1 MAQNSTR
8 YMESVIALTEKLN
21 FGRAAQEL
29 GISQPMLTRNI
40 AELEASLGVQL
51 FTRNHRTV
59 MVTAA
64 GEAYIEQAR
73 IALLYGEK
81 AFLAA
86 RAVGQN
92 AMIVLY
98 VGKSPYV
105 DPALT
110 STLLSIKLPSH
121 PDLRIELTSQYSYGL
136 TYELIA
142 GGLDLAIVTEP
153 PKSRILTTLKVAED
167 PFYIGMSKQ
176 DELSSRTSVTLDAMN
191 GRNWVI
197 FERRIHPPLYD
208 AVMKLAE
215 NRKVAPA
222 KIHHITAPEEAYP
235 FLADGSSLAFFVKA
249 GALVM
254 ARNGITVRPLAEKT
268 LFLKTYLASRTDN
281 KSKVASELVR
291 TFMTK
296 IEEWNQDIEKDPL
309 AQRISGTIHVVRI
322 TD

>member
-1 MAQNSTR
+1 
-8 YMESVIALTEKLN
+8 V
-21 FGRAAQEL
+21 
-29 GISQPMLTRNI
+29 
-40 AELEASLGVQL
+40 
-51 FTRNHRTV
+51 
-59 MVTAA
+59 
-64 GEAYIEQAR
+64 
-73 IALLYGEK
+73 
-81 AFLAA
+81 
-86 RAVGQN
+86 
-92 AMIVLY
+92 
-98 VGKSPYV
+98 
-105 DPALT
+105 
-110 STLLSIKLPSH
+110 
-121 PDLRIELTSQYSYGL
+121 
-136 TYELIA
+136 
-142 GGLDLAIVTEP
+142 
-153 PKSRILTTLKVAED
+153 ED

-215 NRKVAPA
+215 NRKVAPD

-296 IEEWNQDIEKDPL
+296 IEEWNQDVEKDPL
-309 AQRISGTIHVVRI
+309 A
-322 TD
+322 

>member
-1 MAQNSTR
+1 MARNSTR
-8 YMESVIALTEKLN
+8 YMESVIALAEKLN

-29 GISQPMLTRNI
+29 NISQPMLTRNI

-51 FTRNHRTV
+51 FTRNHRAV
-59 MVTAA
+59 RVTAA

-86 RAVGQN
+86 RAVGEN
-92 AMIVLY
+92 AKTVLY
-98 VGKSPYV
+98 VGKSPYT

-110 STLLSIKLPSH
+110 TTLLSLKLPSH
-121 PDLRIELTSQYSYGL
+121 PDLRIELSSQYSYAL
-136 TYELIA
+136 VQEVIA

-153 PKSRILTTLKVAED
+153 PKSRILTTLQVAED

-176 DELSSRTSVTLDAMN
+176 DELAGRPSLTLDEMA
-191 GRNWVI
+191 GRCWVI

-215 NRKVAPA
+215 SRKIAPA
-222 KIHHITAPEEAYP
+222 KIQHITAPEEAYP
-235 FLADGSSLAFFVKA
+235 FIADGSSLAFFVKA

-254 ARNGITVRPLAEKT
+254 ARNGFTVRPLAEKT
-268 LFLKTYLASRTDN
+268 LLLKTYLASRADN
-281 KSKVASELVR
+281 GSKAAGELVR
-291 TFMTK
+291 TFMTTV
-296 IEEWNQDIEKDPL
+296 EDWDRNSDRGLP
-309 AQRISGTIHVVRI
+309 HVAV
-322 TD
+322 